1 MKTES
6 VKHQKQ
12 RSLYESGHDLCIQNS
27 CRPRMPRPAWPS
39 WQSTSRL
46 VPRTDHMIP
55 PPRSAP
61 ILFLSRLISTFGWE
75 GLFVYSSSSLLLPEA
90 STVSLFMA
98 ERGSFSR
105 KSRDSCLFVFANSQR
120 GHHFPE
126 RQRRQR
132 SCV

>member
-12 RSLYESGHDLCIQNS
+12 RCLYEPCIQNS

-90 STVSLFMA
+90 STVSLLA
-98 ERGSFSR
+98 GSHVTHV
-105 KSRDSCLFVFANSQR
+105 CLCLLIASEVIAAPMTY
-120 GHHFPE
+120 FPE